1 MYKKNHL
8 IEFEKHA
15 NAYDSF
21 SIIQRS
27 IAKELVNRLD
37 SCPKN
42 VLDVGCGTGE
52 IYKNIP
58 WKLDSFI
65 GVDFSQTMCKLHPE
79 STEVTIFCE
88 DFESESFKEK
98 IFDNAP
104 FDIILSSSSL
114 QWAKDL
120 ENTFKFYSSI
130 SDKVAFSIFTDGTFK
145 SLYKTLKRKSFL
157 PTYDFLTSISTVLNN
172 AHVSKKIYKLDF
184 EDKLS
189 LFRYIKQ
196 SGISGG
202 NEPLNY
208 KKMKYLL
215 NEYPY
220 KYLEFE
226 ATFIVSDVIF

>member
-15 NAYDSF
+15 NTYDTF
-21 SIIQRS
+21 SIIQKS
-27 IAKELVNRLD
+27 IAKELVDRLD
-37 SCPKN
+37 FCPKN
-42 VLDVGCGTGE
+42 VLDIGCGTGE
-52 IYKNIP
+52 IYKNIA

-65 GVDFSQTMCKLHPE
+65 GVDFSQTMCSLHPKNA
-79 STEVTIFCE
+79 EVTLFCE
-88 DFESESFKEK
+88 DFESEYFKK
-98 IFDNAP
+98 IVRTNAP
-104 FDIILSSSSL
+104 FDIVISSSSL

-120 ENTFKFYSSI
+120 EDTFKFYSSI

-145 SLYKTLKRKSFL
+145 SIYKTIGRKSFL
-157 PTYDFLTSISTVLNN
+157 PTYDFLTSISTLFDN

-184 EDKLS
+184 DDKLS

-196 SGISGG
+196 SGIGGG

-208 KKMKYLL
+208 KQMKHLL
-215 NEYPY
+215 NKYPY

-226 ATFIVSDVIF
+226 VTYIEN